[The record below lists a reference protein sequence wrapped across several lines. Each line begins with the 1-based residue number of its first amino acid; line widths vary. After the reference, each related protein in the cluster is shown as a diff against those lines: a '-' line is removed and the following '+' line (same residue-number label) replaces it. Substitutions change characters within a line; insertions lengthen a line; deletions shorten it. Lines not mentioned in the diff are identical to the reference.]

1 MIRKFVDREYELKV
15 LDDAYER
22 RERLVVVYGRRRV
35 GKTALL
41 RKFLE
46 GKKGIYFLCSLR
58 GYEKDVERFSKTV
71 GETFKLPLKFKDF
84 EEAFEFLKGQGD
96 LVVVMDEFPYL
107 VESYKSAVSVFQEIV
122 DEILQDSEITL
133 VLCGSR
139 VGMMEREV
147 LSYKSPLYGRA
158 GTIMKVRP
166 FGFFDMVKWFG
177 NDFERLVRLYGVTW
191 GVPRYMELFER
202 GTDEEIVRNFF
213 EPTSFLFNEA
223 RLLLSE
229 ELRNPTTYAQ
239 IIEAI
244 ALGKSRLSEIAQY
257 AMMEAKDLPA
267 YLRVLSNLGIVRR
280 EVPVTKKTA
289 KRGIYTIED
298 EYFRFYYRFVSP
310 HYEEIDGLNP
320 EPAIEDFRKNFNTY
334 LGTTFEKVAKE
345 FLIRLNR
352 ARMLPLRF
360 TRIGRWWHK
369 NEEIDLVALD
379 EQGKKALLVE
389 VKWKGLKEREAK
401 GILKDLSRK
410 AELVGLEEWKT
421 YHGVVAKEIADK
433 EALRKEGWLAWDL
446 GDFREVLE
454 TGRASHYTGGN
465 DI

>member
-1 MIRKFVDREYELKV
+1 MIRKFVDREDELKI
-15 LDDAYER
+15 LEDAYKR
-22 RERLVVVYGRRRV
+22 GERLIIVYGRRRI

-46 GKKGIYFLCSLR
+46 EKRGIYFLCSQR
-58 GYEKDVERFSKTV
+58 GYEKDVERFSKTL
-71 GETFKLPLKFKDF
+71 GKAFRLPLRF
-84 EEAFEFLKGQGD
+84 EGFEDAFEFLKSQGK
-96 LVVVMDEFPYL
+96 LAVVIDEFPYL
-107 VESYKSAVSVFQEIV
+107 IESYKPVVSVFQEIV

-133 VLCGSR
+133 VLCGSS

-158 GTIMKVRP
+158 DTIIKVRP
-166 FGFFDMVKWFG
+166 FGFFDMIKWFG
-177 NDFERLVRLYGVTW
+177 DDFERLVRLYGVTW
-191 GVPRYMELFER
+191 GVPRYMEMFET
-202 GTDEEIVRNFF
+202 GSDEEIIGNFF
-213 EPTSFLFNEA
+213 EQTSFLFNEA
-223 RLLLSE
+223 RLLLGE
-229 ELRNPTTYAQ
+229 ELRNPTAYAQ

-267 YLRVLSNLGIVRR
+267 YLKVLSNLGIVRR
-280 EVPVTKKTA
+280 EVPITKKTA

-352 ARMLPLRF
+352 AGMLPLRF

-369 NEEIDLVALD
+369 NEEIDLIALD
-379 EQGKKALLVE
+379 ERGKKALFVE
-389 VKWKGLKEREAK
+389 VKWKDLDQREAR
-401 GILKDLSRK
+401 GILKDLKRK
-410 AELVGLEEWKT
+410 AGLVGLGEWGKS
-421 YHGVVAKEIADK
+421 YGLVAKEIHDK
-433 EALRKEGWLAWDL
+433 EALREEGWLAWDL

-454 TGRASHYTGGN
+454 K
-465 DI
+465 